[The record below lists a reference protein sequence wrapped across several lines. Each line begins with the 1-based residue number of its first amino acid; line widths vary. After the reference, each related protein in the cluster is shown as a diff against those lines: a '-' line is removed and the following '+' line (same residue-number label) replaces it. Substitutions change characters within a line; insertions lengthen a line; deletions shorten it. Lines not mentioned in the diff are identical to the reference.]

1 MRVVRGTDS
10 ELSYDFVS
18 TFVSL
23 RGSLQVGGGCKW
35 DKYLHE
41 DVEGLKNI
49 EGHGGDFSMSKSELP
64 SFGRSLDLL

>member
-1 MRVVRGTDS
+1 M
-10 ELSYDFVS
+10 
-18 TFVSL
+18 
-23 RGSLQVGGGCKW
+23 GGGCKW